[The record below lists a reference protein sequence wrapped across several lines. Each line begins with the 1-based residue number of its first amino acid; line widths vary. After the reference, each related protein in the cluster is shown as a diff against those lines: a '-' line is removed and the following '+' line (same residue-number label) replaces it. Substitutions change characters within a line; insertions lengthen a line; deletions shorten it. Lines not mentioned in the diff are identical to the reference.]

1 MAVNGPGRPVRGQ
14 RSRVL
19 ISPRRPPLDPLV
31 FISISTNFSS
41 RRALSARIDDKNRR
55 GGGGGGQRKSFGC
68 SVRLLV
74 PPYPFLSRANI
85 CTRPWIRIMPTREG
99 DGSTLSLSSDLS
111 SINIPWTVFQKR
123 HAQGFPKYL
132 RSLCKKERNEI
143 VLASLLSPPFP
154 SLPS

>member
-55 GGGGGGQRKSFGC
+55 GGGGGGQRKSF
-68 SVRLLV
+68 RLLGSV
-74 PPYPFLSRANI
+74 IGSAVSFPLASKYLHASLDTHNAEGRG
-85 CTRPWIRIMPTREG
+85 RIH
-99 DGSTLSLSSDLS
+99 SLSSDLS

-143 VLASLLSPPFP
+143 VLASLPSPPFP